1 MKFNRADLK
10 QTTEIQLCSRHFE
23 TNLLFN
29 LCFTFAI
36 GMLAME
42 SKESV
47 IVTKPNS
54 NASK

>member
-23 TNLLFN
+23 NNLSFN
-29 LCFTFAI
+29 LWFTFAI

-54 NASK
+54 NTSK